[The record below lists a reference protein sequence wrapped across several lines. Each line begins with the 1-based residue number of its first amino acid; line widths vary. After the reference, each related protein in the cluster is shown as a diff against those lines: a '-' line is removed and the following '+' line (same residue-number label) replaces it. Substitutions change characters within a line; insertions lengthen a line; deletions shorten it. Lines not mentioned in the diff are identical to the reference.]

1 MQNHFVSNTTKTFTV
16 LETHIEHS
24 PKYIRHSIISN
35 KYEHSRIFEY
45 FVAITD
51 LERLKFYFLNE

>member
-1 MQNHFVSNTTKTFTV
+1 MQNHFFSNTTKTFTV

-24 PKYIRHSIISN
+24 PKYIRHSIISK
-35 KYEHSRIFEY
+35 KYNMNTVEY
-45 FVAITD
+45 FVAITN

>member
-24 PKYIRHSIISN
+24 PKYIRHSIISK
-35 KYEHSRIFEY
+35 KYNMNTVEY
-45 FVAITD
+45 FVAITN

>member
-1 MQNHFVSNTTKTFTV
+1 MQNHFVSNTTKMFTV

-24 PKYIRHSIISN
+24 PKYIRHSIISK
-35 KYEHSRIFEY
+35 KYNMNTVEY
-45 FVAITD
+45 FVAITN

>member
-24 PKYIRHSIISN
+24 PKYIRHSIISKKY
-35 KYEHSRIFEY
+35 KYEHSRK
-45 FVAITD
+45 FVAITN

>member
-16 LETHIEHS
+16 LETHTEHS
-24 PKYIRHSIISN
+24 PKYIRHSIISK
-35 KYEHSRIFEY
+35 KYNMNTVEY

>member
-24 PKYIRHSIISN
+24 PKYIRHSIISK
-35 KYEHSRIFEY
+35 KYNMNTVEY

>member
-35 KYEHSRIFEY
+35 KYEHSRK